1 MWWGVRDAAGSRYV
15 WYTARHRLAR
25 NCPPPPIHS
34 LSFLAA
40 QTRASETTSPV
51 VTNTKYAGEKCSAPL
66 AAPAPF
72 SRVAG
77 LARTN
82 HCPTQQTSRAL
93 FLRELQYFPGGAG
106 GPLGPPR
113 FSLPSISR
121 VVSSLQR
128 RPPLRLFFL
137 RSAPLEGKVTMRIR

>member
-1 MWWGVRDAAGSRYV
+1 MRWEMRDGVGSRYV

-25 NCPPPPIHS
+25 NCPPPVHS

-106 GPLGPPR
+106 GPLSRVFPC
-113 FSLPSISR
+113 LPISP
-121 VVSSLQR
+121 VVSSFDR
-128 RPPLRLFFL
+128 RPPLRLFFFQP
-137 RSAPLEGKVTMRIR
+137 PLEGEMMMRIR

>member
-1 MWWGVRDAAGSRYV
+1 MRNGARGRYV

-25 NCPPPPIHS
+25 NCPPPYS
-34 LSFLAA
+34 LALVFRRA

-93 FLRELQYFPGGAG
+93 FLREPQYFPGGAG
-106 GPLGPPR
+106 GPL
-113 FSLPSISR
+113 SR
-121 VVSSLQR
+121 VFPCPFYLTRRFIPPNGLLYASSSLVQPR
-128 RPPLRLFFL
+128 R
-137 RSAPLEGKVTMRIR
+137 RSKAK